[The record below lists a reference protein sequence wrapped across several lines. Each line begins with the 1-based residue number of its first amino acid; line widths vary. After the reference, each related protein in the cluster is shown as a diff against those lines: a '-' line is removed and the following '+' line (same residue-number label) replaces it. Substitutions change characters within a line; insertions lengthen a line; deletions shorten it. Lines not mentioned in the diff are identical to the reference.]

1 MRQYKILLASALAL
15 ALGLSNFAKAGGHE
29 GPHDQGMHAERPP
42 QCDEAEEALRSMGVE
57 PGALAQV
64 AFSEMP
70 PPEGAPEE
78 VVAAFDDMLD
88 AKVAA
93 VFFGGDEEAAKAMF
107 DQMDQFDV
115 NPMDCGYFPPEMTKE
130 MMEQGPDMHD
140 DGMQHKGPHNDGGPH
155 DQGMH
160 AERPPQ
166 CDEAEEA
173 LRSMG
178 VEPGA
183 LAQVAFSEMPP
194 PEGAPEEVVAAFDDM
209 LDAKVAAVFFG
220 GDEEA
225 AKAMFDQMDQFDV
238 NPMDCGYF
246 PPGMTKEMME

>member
-1 MRQYKILLASALAL
+1 MVLIEKKQKCWREKTHQIPGTGGNQRKKNSFFAWNNSEWRDFMRQYKILLASALAL

-70 PPEGAPEE
+70 PPEGSPEG

-107 DQMDQFDV
+107 D
-115 NPMDCGYFPPEMTKE
+115 
-130 MMEQGPDMHD
+130 
-140 DGMQHKGPHNDGGPH
+140 
-155 DQGMH
+155 
-160 AERPPQ
+160 R
-166 CDEAEEA
+166 
-173 LRSMG
+173 
-178 VEPGA
+178 
-183 LAQVAFSEMPP
+183 
-194 PEGAPEEVVAAFDDM
+194 
-209 LDAKVAAVFFG
+209 
-220 GDEEA
+220 
-225 AKAMFDQMDQFDV
+225 MDQFDV